1 MRMRSSSRADGLVY
15 MRMRVSN
22 DRSARRSQESQRQQ
36 VNMRRRP
43 ARTLYSPT
51 RTRCENGASQSRASP
66 WTVNRASGDSARPKA
81 NQRPVAV
88 VPPAADA
95 FAHGGWGQRLGLSLN
110 AFDLTRPRALDGAS
124 GPFDMLGA
132 IAMAARPRCRAR
144 GQVAEA
150 CTVHRGSAPTQL
162 SATSPHRYGRSNEC
176 RSSENCSL
184 RPEDG
189 PSGILPAYGRI
200 PDLGKDPVGQSVHI
214 SYPLVSADA
223 GARGEPAIT
232 SMLML
237 DSDHRPRNCCRKRY
251 AVGVGLVL

>member
-1 MRMRSSSRADGLVY
+1 MRMRSSSWADDLVC
-15 MRMRVSN
+15 MRMRVPN
-22 DRSARRSQESQRQQ
+22 DRSARRLSESQRACLAQVAWLQAEHSRWRQQ
-36 VNMRRRP
+36 VGMRRRP

-51 RTRCENGASQSRASP
+51 GTRCENGASQSCASP

-144 GQVAEA
+144 GQVAEV

-184 RPEDG
+184 W
-189 PSGILPAYGRI
+189 
-200 PDLGKDPVGQSVHI
+200 PDSVH
-214 SYPLVSADA
+214 P
-223 GARGEPAIT
+223 GFCQT
-232 SMLML
+232 SNPGI
-237 DSDHRPRNCCRKRY
+237 RPQVQFRTHC
-251 AVGVGLVL
+251 GTL